1 MRPNKQSRFQP
12 GKRCRRGHHYP
23 RAPFRE
29 RPPVAA
35 PSARCECGRWVLFYL
50 DGLSDQLGPVIVPDD
65 VVPPALLRDDGSTAH
80 DDSPV
85 LAPGVEGVQVWA
97 RIAWKQRAFLA
108 ALLYAQDRWIRGWTW
123 LVDGFGVSV
132 AVVCSV
138 VAVRLVGWPTV
149 AAWPRW
155 ALVTGWLFGGMAVT
169 AGANLLSKTRR
180 ARRVGEAMR
189 RYGVDEALLREARSV
204 FQTPRPRRPR

>member
-1 MRPNKQSRFQP
+1 MPPDKQSRFQP

-35 PSARCECGRWVLFYL
+35 PSARCHCGRWVLFNL
-50 DGLSDQLGPVIVPDD
+50 DGLS
-65 VVPPALLRDDGSTAH
+65 AH

-85 LAPGVEGVQVWA
+85 PAPGVDGVQVWA